1 MMATTAEPMTPPAA
15 PSRRYLPEEY
25 LAMEVEATERHEYR
39 DGEIILMAGSTP
51 NHNKLAGNLFAA
63 IHAALRGQP
72 YEVYMADQ
80 RLWIPEQ
87 PTYTYPDVMVVAQP
101 LVYAPDR
108 RDTLTNPLLIIEILS
123 PSTAADDRG
132 TKFAL
137 YRTIPSFQEYVL
149 VEQDRIY
156 LEQYA
161 KTNDRQ
167 WLLTPY
173 TATDTVLTLSS
184 LNLEIAIADIYDKV
198 AVATEESI

>member
-1 MMATTAEPMTPPAA
+1 MSIPTAEPLTPMVEA
-15 PSRRYLPEEY
+15 PRHYLPEEY
-25 LAMEVEATERHEYR
+25 LAMEVAAAERHEYR
-39 DGEIILMAGSTP
+39 DGKIMPRVANTP
-51 NHNKLAGNLFAA
+51 NHNKLAGNLCAA
-63 IHAALRGQP
+63 IHFALKRQP
-72 YEVYMADQ
+72 YEVYMTDQ
-80 RLWIPEQ
+80 RLWIPDH

-132 TKFAL
+132 SKFAL
-137 YRTIPSFQEYVL
+137 YRTIPTFQEYVL

-156 LEQYA
+156 LEQYT

-173 TATDTVLTLSS
+173 TENDAVLTLDS
-184 LNLEIAIADIYDKV
+184 LDLDIAIADIYDKV
-198 AVATEESI
+198 AVESV